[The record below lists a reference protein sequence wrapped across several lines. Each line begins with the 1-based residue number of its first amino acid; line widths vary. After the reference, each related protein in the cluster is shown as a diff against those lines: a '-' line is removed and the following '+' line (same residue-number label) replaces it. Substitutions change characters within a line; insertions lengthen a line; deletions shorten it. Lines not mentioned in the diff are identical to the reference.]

1 MYPLA
6 KQFLM
11 LLVLTALGSAYSLV
25 SGLAPQ
31 PWAAPEVAPG
41 EILMADARALDVLW
55 VDARSA
61 EAFLEAS
68 APDAIHYDPHDGG
81 RSLGDVVASWLKTP
95 RVIIVY
101 CSDAGCGTSREVAAS
116 LRTVLPEAEV
126 YSLKGGW
133 ESWTP

>member
-6 KQFLM
+6 KQFLI
-11 LLVLTALGSAYSLV
+11 LLVLTLVGSAYSLV
-25 SGLAPQ
+25 TGLAPL

-41 EILMADARALDVLW
+41 EIRMADARALDVLW
-55 VDARSA
+55 VDARSP
-61 EAFLEAS
+61 EDFSHGS
-68 APDAIHYDPHDGG
+68 APGAIYYTADDGG
-81 RSLGDVVASWLKTP
+81 LSLGDIVAAWLDAP
-95 RVIIVY
+95 RVIIVF
-101 CSDAGCGTSREVAAS
+101 CSDAGCGTSREVAAT